1 MVTLI
6 GIILLALGVSLAV
19 VWQTSVLGVLMGII
33 PLTLIFW
40 GGLVVLIGYAEMK
53 ARREYR
59 DAVDDSDSSTAPADS
74 PRDARGSRGRNA
86 RNHGA
91 AVTPSASTASPVSPN
106 TPPASTAQPSPP
118 NHST

>member
-19 VWQTSVLGVLMGII
+19 VWRTPFLDVLMGLI

-40 GGLVVLIGYAEMK
+40 GVVVVLIGYAEIK

-59 DAVDDSDSSTAPADS
+59 DAVSDSDFDAAPTA
-74 PRDARGSRGRNA
+74 NA
-86 RNHGA
+86 RPQRGNRNRYAQEQETA
-91 AVTPSASTASPVSPN
+91 ATPSAAASTPSN
-106 TPPASTAQPSPP
+106 GTPASTAPSSPP
-118 NHST
+118 NHSN

>member
-19 VWQTSVLGVLMGII
+19 VWQAPFLTVLMGLI

-40 GGLVVLIGYAEMK
+40 GVVVLLIGYAEIK

-59 DAVDDSDSSTAPADS
+59 DAVNDSDFEAAPTA
-74 PRDARGSRGRNA
+74 NA
-86 RNHGA
+86 RPQRGNRSRNVQQPEA
-91 AVTPSASTASPVSPN
+91 AATPSASPPTPAGSAPASPAPS
-106 TPPASTAQPSPP
+106 SPP
-118 NHST
+118 NHSN

>member
-19 VWQTSVLGVLMGII
+19 VWQTPFLTVLMGLI

-40 GGLVVLIGYAEMK
+40 GVVVVLIGYAEIK

-59 DAVDDSDSSTAPADS
+59 EAVSDSDFDTAPIGNTR
-74 PRDARGSRGRNA
+74 PQRGNRSRSVQKQETA
-86 RNHGA
+86 T
-91 AVTPSASTASPVSPN
+91 TPSASTP
-106 TPPASTAQPSPP
+106 TPSNSSPASTAPSSPP
-118 NHST
+118 NRSN